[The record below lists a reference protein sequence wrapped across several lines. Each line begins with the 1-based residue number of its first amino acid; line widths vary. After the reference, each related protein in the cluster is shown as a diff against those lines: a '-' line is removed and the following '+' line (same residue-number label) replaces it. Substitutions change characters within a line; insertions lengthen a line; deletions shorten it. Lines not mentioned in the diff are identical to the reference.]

1 MDRMPI
7 SDELIQKVVLAS
19 RLADEKKLAEIVSY
33 AKSTGNP
40 LQDSLVEKAVATDE
54 KLGQLIAAEMKFPF
68 VSLAKKEIPEDVL
81 SVVPQRLARK
91 FKIVAFARTAQGLDL
106 AMADPTRK
114 DIVELIEK
122 KTAQKVNVHYATPQD
137 LENAVLGYKEDIQT
151 TIDQLQR
158 EDTGGDGVSDP
169 PVAKIVNSLIESAYR
184 EYASDIHIE
193 PQEKES
199 EVRFRVDGELRDVL
213 RINLPLHDRI
223 LTRIKVLS
231 DLRTDEHLS
240 AQDGKL
246 RVQFDE
252 DTIDIRVSILPIA
265 DGEKVVMRLLSSRL
279 RQYSLAD
286 LGMNEGDLAKMTQA
300 YSRAFG
306 MILSTG
312 PTGSGK
318 TTTIYAMLKI
328 LNQRNRNITT
338 IEDPIEY
345 RIKGANQIQVNTKT
359 NLTFAN
365 GLRSILR
372 QDPNVIFVGE
382 IRDSETAGI
391 AVNAALTGHLV
402 FSTLHTNDAATAV
415 PRLLDLKV
423 EPFLVASTVNVIV
436 AQRLVRRIC
445 EACRAS
451 TTISE
456 KDLLVNFPAD
466 IVKKH
471 FPDGGEKKENRVY
484 HGTGCKVCHGTG
496 YSGRVGLF
504 EVLLVTEAIRELIT
518 QRADA
523 DVIKDAAVKEGMA
536 TIVDDGLNKVVNG
549 LTTVEEVLRVTKT
562 EMA

>member
-1 MDRMPI
+1 MPI
-7 SDELIQKVVLAS
+7 TAELIQKIILAAHVLEVK
-19 RLADEKKLAEIVSY
+19 DLAEVVAY
-33 AKSTGNP
+33 AQTSGETLPNA
-40 LQDSLVEKAVATDE
+40 LVERGVITDE
-54 KLGQLIAAEMKFPF
+54 KLGQLIAAEIKIPF
-68 VSLAKKEIPEDVL
+68 VALGKKEISNEVL
-81 SVVPQRLARK
+81 NVVPQRLARK
-91 FKIVAFARTAQGLDL
+91 YKIIAFARTTTGLDL
-106 AMADPTRK
+106 AMADPSRK

-122 KTAQKVNVHYATPQD
+122 KTGQKVNVHYATTKD
-137 LENAVLGYKEDIQT
+137 IEDTLLHYKEDIQK

-169 PVAKIVNSLIESAYR
+169 PVVKIVDSMIESAYR
-184 EYASDIHIE
+184 QFSSDIHIE

-199 EVRFRVDGELRDVL
+199 VVRFRIDGELQDAL
-213 RINLPLHDRI
+213 HINLPLHDRI

-240 AQDGKL
+240 AQDGKMHL
-246 RVQFDE
+246 EFDE
-252 DTIDIRVSILPIA
+252 DTLDIRVSIIPIA
-265 DGEKVVMRLLSSRL
+265 DGEKVVLRLLSSRL
-279 RQYSLAD
+279 RKYSLAD
-286 LGMNEGDLAKMTQA
+286 LGMNEGDLNKMTQA

-436 AQRLVRRIC
+436 AQRLVRKIC
-445 EACRAS
+445 EACRTSA
-451 TTISE
+451 TISE
-456 KDLLVNFPAD
+456 KELLDNFPPE

-471 FPDGGEKKENRVY
+471 FPNGGEKKENRVY
-484 HGTGCKVCHGTG
+484 RGTGCKVCRGTG
-496 YSGRVGLF
+496 YAGRIGLF
-504 EVLLVTEAIRELIT
+504 EVLLVTEAIRALIT

-523 DVIKDAAVKEGMA
+523 DVIKATAVKEGMA
-536 TIVDDGLNKVVNG
+536 TIVDDGLNKVVSG

-562 EMA
+562 EMV